1 MTLNYWMIVER
12 YPNLKEEAVQFPTM
26 KSPLYSKKKKKTLA
40 IWSTASCALTLACRL
55 SISKKKRKEIQVVCN
70 TKYHTS
76 CITTEWIL
84 SIQVYRCL
92 RFEYLTSTPS
102 ISKQKLRYTR
112 YVGLRS
118 FLAFLARNCLRCIAL
133 TKCFPVS

>member
-26 KSPLYSKKKKKTLA
+26 KSPLYSTKKNTCYMV
-40 IWSTASCALTLACRL
+40 ASCALTLACRL

-133 TKCFPVS
+133 TKRFPVS